1 MNKKESKIISLKQ
14 KSKENKENKKQK
26 INNNDKNNKTLSINE
41 KKIIRRWFLVDAEN
55 KILGRLSTKVA
66 SVLKGK
72 SKTDFTHNIDNGDYV
87 TIINASKI
95 VLTGKKWKQKK
106 YYRHSGFPGGLKKIT
121 AFELK
126 NKFPNKIVERSIFG
140 MLPKTKLGEKM
151 RKKLFIYSEKNHKH
165 ESQKPIII
173 EV

>member
-14 KSKENKENKKQK
+14 QNKENQK
-26 INNNDKNNKTLSINE
+26 INNNDKNNQTLSINE
-41 KKIIRRWFLVDAEN
+41 KKISRKWFLVDAKN

-66 SVLKGK
+66 SILKGK
-72 SKTDFTHNIDNGDYV
+72 NKNNFTHNIDNGDYV
-87 TIINASKI
+87 AVINASKI

-106 YYRHSGFPGGLKKIT
+106 YYRHSGFPGGIKQIT
-121 AFELK
+121 ALELK
-126 NKFPNKIVERSIFG
+126 NKLPNRIVEKSIFG
-140 MLPKTKLGEKM
+140 MLPKTKLGDKM
-151 RKKLFIYSEKNHKH
+151 RKKLFVYSDKNHKH